1 MILADDSV
9 LFREGVARLLREAGL
24 DVTGQAGTAEQ
35 LLALVERDPPDVAV
49 VDVRLPPGYRDEGLQ
64 AAAEI
69 RRRWPR
75 VGVLLLSQY
84 VETAYTAD
92 LVAAGAHGIGYL
104 VKDRVADPVH
114 LADAVRRV
122 GSGGSAIDP
131 EVVRQLVDR
140 ARRPDPLGVLSE
152 RERSVL
158 ALIAEGRS
166 NQAICERLFL
176 SPKTVESHVR
186 SIFSKLSLPP
196 DTTDHRRVLAV
207 LTYLRA

>member
-92 LVAAGAHGIGYL
+92 LVAAGA
-104 VKDRVADPVH
+104 
-114 LADAVRRV
+114 RR
-122 GSGGSAIDP
+122 
-131 EVVRQLVDR
+131 
-140 ARRPDPLGVLSE
+140 
-152 RERSVL
+152 
-158 ALIAEGRS
+158 
-166 NQAICERLFL
+166 
-176 SPKTVESHVR
+176 
-186 SIFSKLSLPP
+186 
-196 DTTDHRRVLAV
+196 
-207 LTYLRA
+207 